1 MSLHPF
7 SLAFGDKSCEA
18 GYVAHRSEQVLRNV
32 FWIGLLSLCFNVT
45 VLVHHVVAYKPWEEA
60 DPDMVLLNTHFFAA
74 WGCNMCSCIAL
85 VVLSTF
91 GRLIHA
97 VTREIIAVVSLI
109 LLLLALAISNQCDI
123 ARFHG
128 IVLRENENCSAS
140 DTSVVMPITVV
151 VVTANVLMPLRW
163 SVTAPSDVACF
174 VMCAVTVFGFGTV
187 SLRVATLNSICLLV
201 LVGVSSSGKRETER
215 PQRRLFTTLL
225 SETTKGAQLQECLT
239 ILSSDTIP
247 KPAPD
252 SSVASSGVAFESVL
266 KDLIDLGRK
275 EKWLIC
281 ASELELSQRVLGA
294 GAFGIVASGRFHGSP
309 VAIKFLKLTGSKES
323 VKNIGSELRILRTLR
338 HPNIVVWHGACV
350 HTSGDLA
357 LVLEMST
364 GVILSKFITSLGPV
378 LHGNTFRLQC
388 LFGMCQTLV
397 CLHSSTPCIIH
408 GDLKPSN
415 VTVERS
421 QSWSLKAGNFVVN
434 AWLLD
439 LSPSQQV
446 TGNMK
451 PLGGADVSPLPSADE
466 NSFGLLVC
474 FAASATVPYGT
485 LDSRQLIKRH
495 LSGELPA
502 LEWPAPTKLTLQCQ
516 SAVCRLFATLPETR
530 PDIKDLYDEMLSWVG
545 DSMLLGGCGEE
556 VPRCHKAPFW
566 DSVELVRKS
575 AAAQRQPPHQQRPHI
590 RPRTVTR
597 PAKVK
602 MLDFLENMSRTSSQ
616 SCCELHSYGD
626 LSIRVAHAFRAMPCQ
641 EDFEPNSSELG
652 GFQPRRCEAC
662 GRELDLYPSARANS
676 TSSTFSETTS
686 TWTARW
692 SSPGSSSSSRLSS
705 RGPGLETQRRLTPA
719 VHHKVRNVE
728 RFLKRCAS
736 SEPPLG
742 PVAASTVTPIC
753 CIVLAK
759 ML

>member
-1 MSLHPF
+1 
-7 SLAFGDKSCEA
+7 
-18 GYVAHRSEQVLRNV
+18 
-32 FWIGLLSLCFNVT
+32 
-45 VLVHHVVAYKPWEEA
+45 
-60 DPDMVLLNTHFFAA
+60 
-74 WGCNMCSCIAL
+74 
-85 VVLSTF
+85 
-91 GRLIHA
+91 
-97 VTREIIAVVSLI
+97 
-109 LLLLALAISNQCDI
+109 
-123 ARFHG
+123 
-128 IVLRENENCSAS
+128 
-140 DTSVVMPITVV
+140 
-151 VVTANVLMPLRW
+151 
-163 SVTAPSDVACF
+163 
-174 VMCAVTVFGFGTV
+174 
-187 SLRVATLNSICLLV
+187 
-201 LVGVSSSGKRETER
+201 
-215 PQRRLFTTLL
+215 
-225 SETTKGAQLQECLT
+225 
-239 ILSSDTIP
+239 
-247 KPAPD
+247 
-252 SSVASSGVAFESVL
+252 
-266 KDLIDLGRK
+266 
-275 EKWLIC
+275 
-281 ASELELSQRVLGA
+281 
-294 GAFGIVASGRFHGSP
+294 
-309 VAIKFLKLTGSKES
+309 
-323 VKNIGSELRILRTLR
+323 
-338 HPNIVVWHGACV
+338 
-350 HTSGDLA
+350 
-357 LVLEMST
+357 
-364 GVILSKFITSLGPV
+364 
-378 LHGNTFRLQC
+378 
-388 LFGMCQTLV
+388 LFGMCRALV
-397 CLHSSTPCIIH
+397 YLHSSTPCIIH

-415 VTVERS
+415 VMVERS
-421 QSWSLKAGNFVVN
+421 RSWSLEAQNTVVN
-434 AWLLD
+434 ARLMDFGL
-439 LSPSQQV
+439 SQQV
-446 TGNMK
+446 TRNMK
-451 PLGGADVSPLPSADE
+451 PLGGTVRWAAPEVLLHNRSPMPTADVY
-466 NSFGLLVC
+466 SFGLLVY
-474 FAASATVPYGT
+474 FTASATVPYGT

-602 MLDFLENMSRTSSQ
+602 MLDFLENMSRTSPQ
-616 SCCELHSYGD
+616 SCCELHSYAD
-626 LSIRVAHAFRAMPCQ
+626 LCIRVAHAFRAMPCQ